1 MERTTKNIF
10 SLEREAM
17 EEALDKER
25 EAKEKGKKKKDPAAD
40 PLVPG

>member
-17 EEALDKER
+17 EDAFDKER
-25 EAKEKGKKKKDPAAD
+25 EEKGKKKKDSAAD